1 MKYFDVVA
9 NRQACL
15 CRDVN
20 YLAETTKNTNRK
32 WNSDLL
38 GVMISLICFKIF
50 KSKWYQNA
58 LIGVLAFMRA
68 KPTRKDYWFSKQY
81 FWNTEKTVS

>member
-50 KSKWYQNA
+50 KSK
-58 LIGVLAFMRA
+58 
-68 KPTRKDYWFSKQY
+68 
-81 FWNTEKTVS
+81 

>member
-15 CRDVN
+15 CRYVD

-38 GVMISLICFKIF
+38 GVMISLICFKTF
-50 KSKWYQNA
+50 
-58 LIGVLAFMRA
+58 
-68 KPTRKDYWFSKQY
+68 
-81 FWNTEKTVS
+81 